1 MDCRASLAMTRS
13 DAGAKPRE
21 GCDSVAREIADQV
34 RDEGRGGSVPLRME
48 ADTTDTVCGY
58 AYVSLGWVRGHGRH
72 GGEAPALCVGTDDV
86 GLDSFVLS
94 YQEERT
100 SVYSIVR
107 I

>member
-13 DAGAKPRE
+13 DDKSVVLWRCRRWRILVRHE
-21 GCDSVAREIADQV
+21 G
-34 RDEGRGGSVPLRME
+34 GGGSVPLRME
-48 ADTTDTVCGY
+48 ADTTDTVCVY

>member
-1 MDCRASLAMTRS
+1 MDCRASLAMTQS
-13 DAGAKPRE
+13 DDKSVVLWRCRRWRILVRHE
-21 GCDSVAREIADQV
+21 G
-34 RDEGRGGSVPLRME
+34 GGGSVPLRME
-48 ADTTDTVCGY
+48 VDTRDIVCVY
-58 AYVSLGWVRGHGRH
+58 AYVSLGWVPGHGRH